1 MTRLQALEALLE
13 KVEAGEI
20 PDHGTVNR
28 ALMTEALRDLGFPL
42 RQLVQWIMD
51 PTDIRGMGAAKAL
64 HEAVLEGWDFD
75 IDSGTGVCVYK
86 DNLSEVETG
95 HADNPSPAWLI
106 AILKAL
112 IEKEKGYD

>member
-13 KVEAGEI
+13 KVEAGDVAWSDIKCAFEQ
-20 PDHGTVNR
+20 PPN
-28 ALMTEALRDLGFPL
+28 LEAA
-42 RQLVQWIMD
+42 
-51 PTDIRGMGAAKAL
+51 IRFKEAFSQNSLDAAKAL
-64 HEAVLEGWDFD
+64 HEAVLDGWHFD
-75 IDSGTGVCVYK
+75 IDSGSGVCVYK

-112 IEKEKGYD
+112 ITKEKAS